1 MKAKLERVDYAI
13 VEQQKM
19 QYVLYQGISGELAN
33 KGIRFYPNF
42 EPTDAM
48 KAEIK
53 RIFWGEIMPKLKLI
67 PWGEE
72 YWPMNQKKAA
82 PDGQAAAEERYG
94 RSLCHGIIPRHAPV
108 VQTALR

>member
-1 MKAKLERVDYAI
+1 MILSSGLSMKAKLERVNYAI

-53 RIFWGEIMPKLKLI
+53 RIILGRDHAKIQAHPLGRGILAHEPEKT
-67 PWGEE
+67 
-72 YWPMNQKKAA
+72 A
-82 PDGQAAAEERYG
+82 PDG
-94 RSLCHGIIPRHAPV
+94 
-108 VQTALR
+108 